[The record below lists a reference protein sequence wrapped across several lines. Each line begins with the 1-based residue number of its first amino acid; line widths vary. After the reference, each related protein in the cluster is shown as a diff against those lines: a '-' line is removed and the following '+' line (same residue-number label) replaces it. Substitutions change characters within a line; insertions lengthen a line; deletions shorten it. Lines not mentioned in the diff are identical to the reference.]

1 MLSEVLGGLLHCVRC
16 NAVLTF
22 GAGVA
27 HCAACGGSYPE
38 SGGIV
43 DLLPPAPTPSWAQR
57 AMESRAV
64 VAIYESRLW
73 RRSPLFSIGAGI
85 SADDEKRTVLDA
97 ASLAGDETVLDV
109 ACGPGFYT
117 RPLAERVPR
126 GRVVGIDLSRPMLEL
141 AVRRTD
147 REPLLHLAFVRASAL
162 ALPFDFD
169 SFDRVNCCGA
179 LHLFSNPTRAL
190 AEMSHVLK
198 PGGRLTLAVV
208 RRHGGLSS
216 RMLRRL
222 GVRSFT
228 EQELASALCDVGLK
242 QVEFHHAR
250 AFWMIASATSG

>member
-1 MLSEVLGGLLHCVRC
+1 VFPEVLSGLLHCVRC
-16 NAVLTF
+16 SAILTF

-27 HCAACGGSYPE
+27 HCASCGGSYPV

-43 DLLPPAPTPSWAQR
+43 DLLPPAPAPSWAQL

-73 RRSPLFSIGAGI
+73 RRSPLFTIGAGI
-85 SADDEKRTVLDA
+85 SADHERSAVLDA
-97 ASLAGDETVLDV
+97 AALTGDETVLDV

-117 RPLAERVPR
+117 RPLAERAPR
-126 GRVVGIDLSRPMLEL
+126 GRVVGLDLSRPMLQL
-141 AVRRTD
+141 AVRRTG
-147 REPLLHLAFVRASAL
+147 REFLAHVAFVRTSAL
-162 ALPFDFD
+162 ALPFDYD

-208 RRHGGLSS
+208 RRRGGLSS
-216 RMLRRL
+216 RILRGL
-222 GVRSFT
+222 GVHSFT

-250 AFWMIASATSG
+250 AFWMIASATTG